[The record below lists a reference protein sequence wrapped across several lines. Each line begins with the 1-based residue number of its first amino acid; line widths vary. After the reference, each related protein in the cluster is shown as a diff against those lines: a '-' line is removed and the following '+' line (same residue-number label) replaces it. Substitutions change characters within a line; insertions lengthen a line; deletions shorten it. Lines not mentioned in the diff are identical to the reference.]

1 METKPSPFLM
11 KLTWK
16 NKALWLQ
23 VSGFLALNPELDISM
38 QSQELHG
45 CTGFLTEGMTPRKPT
60 RGESEQNT
68 YSQQAGSPQRKR
80 RGRGWMKDT
89 RLVQWDEGAPPPKK
103 DMSTWNL
110 WLWPYLEKTFFID
123 GFKLRI
129 LKWDHPGGGWAL
141 HHMAGDSGREGQKT
155 ERRRPE
161 TRVMHLQAKKHQG
174 LGRPPRVR
182 REAPDRSFLRA
193 MKGTNPVHTLVI
205 DFWPPEPYKR
215 MDFHCLKPLGLC

>member
-1 METKPSPFLM
+1 MASGKWLSSPKPRIRYIHAVTRIAWLHRFSDGGHDSSKTYKRRIRAEHIFSAGR
-11 KLTWK
+11 LTPK
-16 NKALWLQ
+16 EK
-23 VSGFLALNPELDISM
+23 E
-38 QSQELHG
+38 
-45 CTGFLTEGMTPRKPT
+45 
-60 RGESEQNT
+60 
-68 YSQQAGSPQRKR
+68 RKR
-80 RGRGWMKDT
+80 LNERHSLGAVGW
-89 RLVQWDEGAPPPKK
+89 RCPPPKK